1 MQEETGDPGGNLLLV
16 GGVAL
21 SPHEFASAGART
33 HDLQLI
39 RGDRHTDLTTA
50 PLRPPIRSFL

>member
-39 RGDRHTDLTTA
+39 RGGRCTDLTIA
-50 PLRPPIRSFL
+50 PLRPPK